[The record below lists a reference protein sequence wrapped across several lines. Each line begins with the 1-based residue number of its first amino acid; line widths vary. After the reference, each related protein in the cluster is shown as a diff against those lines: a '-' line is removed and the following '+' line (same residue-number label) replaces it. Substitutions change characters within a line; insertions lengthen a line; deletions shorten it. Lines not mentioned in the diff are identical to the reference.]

1 MSCNI
6 VTTVSIPSIYFW
18 VFHGNPNVKGGER
31 WLRKNQVE
39 VMQHNYLP
47 LYYILVTY
55 YSKVPNNCSCR
66 ELICRNTDSVSVMFS
81 ANCQSLILPSSLQS
95 VFLWTVSGQ
104 WFCVQMKLVPSNNST
119 FCPFLLVWMVP
130 LNSFTFIIFHSS
142 WILQSQLFSFIV
154 MAVRNFIITLINR
167 NRVTLGLLMI
177 TFGHQ
182 NQNTHFLKLFR
193 FDDFMIFAFHY

>member
-1 MSCNI
+1 MSGKCNFLKI
-6 VTTVSIPSIYFW
+6 IIFSP
-18 VFHGNPNVKGGER
+18 FHS
-31 WLRKNQVE
+31 
-39 VMQHNYLP
+39 MYLNWRCA
-47 LYYILVTY
+47 VGT
-55 YSKVPNNCSCR
+55 
-66 ELICRNTDSVSVMFS
+66 
-81 ANCQSLILPSSLQS
+81 LILS
-95 VFLWTVSGQ
+95 VQCYVLCLPAVTNTSFRSTIHVFMNSQ
-104 WFCVQMKLVPSNNST
+104 WFCVQMKLVPSNNSS

-142 WILQSQLFSFIV
+142 WILPSQLFSFIV

-193 FDDFMIFAFHY
+193 LGDFMLFILNFSIDINV